1 MLTVIIIFFKSVE
14 GKEEDTDL
22 EEAKI
27 LTI

>member
-1 MLTVIIIFFKSVE
+1 MLTVIIIFSKGVE

-22 EEAKI
+22 EEVKV